1 MRLTCL
7 LLCLAALAT
16 ATAQRV
22 TTTRDNLSANERVTL
37 DSPGR
42 SRTATPDSAASPGR
56 ARTAVPDTV
65 SPGDITLRGYSKRP
79 MDNKESVMVTNNT
92 GHTIAAVHVH
102 LTYRTMS
109 GEVFNERDVTIRAVL
124 EPGKT
129 TVSEFRTFDTHHEF
143 YYHGSGKP
151 RKSATPYDVSYTLL
165 GYDITI
171 GRRTSL
177 R

>member
-1 MRLTCL
+1 MRVITL
-7 LLCLAALAT
+7 LFLMATLAGS
-16 ATAQRV
+16 AQRV
-22 TTTRDNLSANERVTL
+22 NTTRGNLTAGERMTIN
-37 DSPGR
+37 SPGR
-42 SRTATPDSAASPGR
+42 THTAAPDTINSPGQTR
-56 ARTAVPDTV
+56 IAATDTV
-65 SPGDITLRGYSKRP
+65 SPDDITLRGYSKRP

-165 GYDITI
+165 GYDITV
-171 GRRTSL
+171 GRRTSP

>member
-1 MRLTCL
+1 
-7 LLCLAALAT
+7 
-16 ATAQRV
+16 
-22 TTTRDNLSANERVTL
+22 
-37 DSPGR
+37 
-42 SRTATPDSAASPGR
+42 
-56 ARTAVPDTV
+56 
-65 SPGDITLRGYSKRP
+65 

-102 LTYRTMS
+102 LTYRTMT

-129 TVSEFRTFDTHHEF
+129 TVSEFRSFDTHHEF

-171 GRRTSL
+171 GRRTSP